1 MPRWACFTAQVDLLA
16 SGVLIIGSVGMK
28 QCSASLMLTGLLAQ
42 LQHKLASQQV
52 GVCHEAAGS

>member
-52 GVCHEAAGS
+52 GVLP